1 MELNL
6 AQATA
11 HGSELVKKHE
21 GDDILRKD
29 DIRVKSSAGVQK
41 EELGDIMKTKLVNED
56 EIQRKLRSGNQ
67 SMKLVDLELLKFQQ
81 GSRLMANKKCTLPKG
96 STRLTKPGYEEV
108 YVPAIR

>member
-1 MELNL
+1 M
-6 AQATA
+6 
-11 HGSELVKKHE
+11 
-21 GDDILRKD
+21 RKD

-41 EELGDIMKTKLVNED
+41 EELGDIIKTKLVNED